1 MGNIKEV
8 SLNLK
13 KKGKKKKRLSQINKC
28 ANNTSS
34 PTDHLLLLLHHDRP
48 RTFCKHNTIRI
59 CSTDKK
65 TKPKNKTKQKH
76 NSTLFFFPANIML
89 ATSIKVW
96 METEWQHLALKNPN
110 ERKKTFLDKSM
121 YIAVNNKMPARGQDN
136 QFGLVFGI
144 PRLCHRETM
153 RTMYQS

>member
-8 SLNLK
+8 TLNLK
-13 KKGKKKKRLSQINKC
+13 KKEKKRLSQINKC

-48 RTFCKHNTIRI
+48 GTFCKHNTIRI

-65 TKPKNKTKQKH
+65 TKQNRKTKQKH
-76 NSTLFFFPANIML
+76 NSTLFFPANIML
-89 ATSIKVW
+89 ATSIEVW

-110 ERKKTFLDKSM
+110 ERKKTFLNKSM

>member
-1 MGNIKEV
+1 MFYWQKN
-8 SLNLK
+8 
-13 KKGKKKKRLSQINKC
+13 
-28 ANNTSS
+28 
-34 PTDHLLLLLHHDRP
+34 
-48 RTFCKHNTIRI
+48 
-59 CSTDKK
+59 K

-76 NSTLFFFPANIML
+76 NSTLFFPANIML
-89 ATSIKVW
+89 ATSIEVW
-96 METEWQHLALKNPN
+96 METERQHLALKNPN
-110 ERKKTFLDKSM
+110 ERKKTFLNKSM